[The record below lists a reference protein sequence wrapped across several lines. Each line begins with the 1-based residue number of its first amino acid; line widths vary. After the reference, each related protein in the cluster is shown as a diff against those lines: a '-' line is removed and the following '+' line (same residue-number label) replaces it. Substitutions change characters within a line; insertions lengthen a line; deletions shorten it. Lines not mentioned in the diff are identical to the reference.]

1 MRCADWVECDT
12 VGFSPLHSFS
22 FRPLKLLAA
31 PLPAA
36 PPRAGLRVVQLLS
49 WQQRLSALASQPGQ
63 LAAALLAAVRIY
75 RAASTG
81 GSSGQARQQP
91 AGGAAWPADGGGA
104 PPPEVQ
110 RQLLTILC
118 AYVDQGLAAL
128 HQGAPVGPTED
139 ASSQA
144 AASSAQL
151 ADTAI
156 GCCLL
161 LRRTDALWSDLFPR
175 FQAAGQQLGGTDCG
189 GSSSPAA
196 AFLHQLLPFILS
208 DQLPSVAPEV
218 GWGCWQ
224 VLEVAGLQEVGIGW
238 VPCAAHPASAAL
250 LMTLCMRC

>member
-1 MRCADWVECDT
+1 MHRRVILVFVARMCSQSALADPSLARLPSRRLWRPSPRAAATTSRWRALATSCCCSTRRVRGGERAWRNDWLRCADWVECDT

-36 PPRAGLRVVQLLS
+36 PPRAGLRVVQRLS

-110 RQLLTILC
+110 RQLLT
-118 AYVDQGLAAL
+118 
-128 HQGAPVGPTED
+128 
-139 ASSQA
+139 S
-144 AASSAQL
+144 
-151 ADTAI
+151 
-156 GCCLL
+156 
-161 LRRTDALWSDLFPR
+161 
-175 FQAAGQQLGGTDCG
+175 
-189 GSSSPAA
+189 
-196 AFLHQLLPFILS
+196 
-208 DQLPSVAPEV
+208 
-218 GWGCWQ
+218 
-224 VLEVAGLQEVGIGW
+224 
-238 VPCAAHPASAAL
+238 
-250 LMTLCMRC
+250 